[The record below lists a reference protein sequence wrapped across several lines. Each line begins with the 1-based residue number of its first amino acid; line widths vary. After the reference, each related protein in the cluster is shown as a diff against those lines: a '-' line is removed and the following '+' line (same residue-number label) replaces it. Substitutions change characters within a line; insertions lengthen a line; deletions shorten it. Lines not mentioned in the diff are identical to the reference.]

1 METGTRSLRNV
12 FRNGSC
18 NDCPLAIIYLLV
30 MPSNSLVELCRL
42 MPLPCSCTTAD
53 GHHPVTAAM
62 PQFSTAMFP
71 SKLPLIQYAAASV
84 SRKPRCARPSRVVH
98 HTGCREQNV
107 ATARSIWSAAAES
120 RELYHW

>member
-53 GHHPVTAAM
+53 GHHPVTAAV
-62 PQFSTAMFP
+62 PQFTTAMFP

-84 SRKPRCARPSRVVH
+84 SRKTHRARPQRIHH
-98 HTGCREQNV
+98 HTECLEQNV
-107 ATARSIWSAAAES
+107 ATARSIWSAAWES
-120 RELYHW
+120 RESCH